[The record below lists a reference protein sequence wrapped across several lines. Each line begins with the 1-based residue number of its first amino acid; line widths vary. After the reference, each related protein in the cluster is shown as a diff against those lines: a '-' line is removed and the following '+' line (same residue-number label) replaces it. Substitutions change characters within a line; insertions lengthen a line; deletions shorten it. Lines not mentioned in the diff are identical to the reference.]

1 MGERRFKKLRKPLK
15 NRLKENDLFRE
26 TLRTS
31 NSHKLKRKRKLESL
45 ESNVTINKDNILQIL
60 MTTDDSELETRRY
73 ELTSKMVEYYGYPT
87 EY

>member
-1 MGERRFKKLRKPLK
+1 MGERRFKNLKKPLK

-26 TLRTS
+26 TLRTP
-31 NSHKLKRKRKLESL
+31 NSHKLNKLNKKFK
-45 ESNVTINKDNILQIL
+45 SNVAINKDNILQIL
-60 MTTDDSELETRRY
+60 MTTDDSELEPRRY

>member
-1 MGERRFKKLRKPLK
+1 MGERRFKNLRKPLK

-31 NSHKLKRKRKLESL
+31 NSHKLKRKRKLES
-45 ESNVTINKDNILQIL
+45 NVTINKDNILQIL
-60 MTTDDSELETRRY
+60 MTTDDSELEPRRY